1 MGCGHG
7 RITEVM
13 VEKVPSLNIVGV
25 DMTRQLLDNFVVRQG
40 SNEANIELMCA
51 DITNLP
57 LDDNNFDAVVSS
69 RVFQYLPN
77 PLLGLCEALRVV
89 KPGGTVVIAIPN
101 KLNLIKY
108 LTYTQRLYSPFQVR
122 DWFRVC
128 GFQEIEC
135 GSMGF
140 FPPSEKWSG
149 LAAFLEIAAKIPLV
163 KYLGGNVLVKG
174 KKARS

>member
-69 RVFQYLPN
+69 RVFQYL
-77 PLLGLCEALRVV
+77 RV
-89 KPGGTVVIAIPN
+89 
-101 KLNLIKY
+101 
-108 LTYTQRLYSPFQVR
+108 
-122 DWFRVC
+122 
-128 GFQEIEC
+128 
-135 GSMGF
+135 
-140 FPPSEKWSG
+140 SET
-149 LAAFLEIAAKIPLV
+149 
-163 KYLGGNVLVKG
+163 
-174 KKARS
+174 